1 MVSESTELSPVTL
14 APFPKGR
21 GGFGTHRWFLGRR
34 LWRDLNEAAR
44 HIHGCMLDLGCG
56 YKPYEPLFASRVTK
70 HLGFDLP
77 QSLDFRGSKAQVT
90 GSAAALP
97 FADGSFDSVLCTQM
111 LDDFPEPSVVLN
123 EITRVLVPD
132 GVLLLTVNQLYPVHD
147 PPYDFYRFTRYGLEH
162 QVTKAGLTVVEFR
175 ATGGQWMTIGILIL
189 LRMWVLFDRIPLI
202 RRLRFIPMIAGFFTG
217 LFFDLLDRLDPVWAG
232 SPNLLIV
239 AKKS

>member
-1 MVSESTELSPVTL
+1 
-14 APFPKGR
+14 
-21 GGFGTHRWFLGRR
+21 
-34 LWRDLNEAAR
+34 
-44 HIHGCMLDLGCG
+44 MLDLGCG

-123 EITRVLVPD
+123 EITRVLAPD